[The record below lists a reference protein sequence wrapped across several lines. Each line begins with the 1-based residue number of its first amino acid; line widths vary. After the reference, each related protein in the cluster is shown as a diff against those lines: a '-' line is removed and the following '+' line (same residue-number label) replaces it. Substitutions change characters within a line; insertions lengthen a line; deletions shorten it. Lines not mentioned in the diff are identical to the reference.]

1 MAWKWRTPREVW
13 VGKEEGP
20 GLCPE
25 QCQKAD
31 KDEVLQVEE
40 AGDTPAG
47 NNVTKKE
54 KAWL

>member
-1 MAWKWRTPREVW
+1 MEVENSKRSLCW
-13 VGKEEGP
+13 KEEGP

-25 QCQKAD
+25 QCQQAN

-47 NNVTKKE
+47 NNVTKKA